1 MATRAHQAALD
12 RGGRPTTAAWLVPSL
27 AYMVL
32 VGMLGITTKLALEDL
47 RWPEL
52 ILWAAVAYAVIAT
65 GMVAVGGQRL
75 QFVPDAR
82 WGAVSGVFAA
92 TALIMLFLAL
102 NSGDVSRVIPITSS
116 YPAVTLILA
125 ALVLGERVTLRRVG
139 ATGLVI
145 VGVILL
151 SVD

>member
-1 MATRAHQAALD
+1 MAA
-12 RGGRPTTAAWLVPSL
+12 RPTSTDTDERPRAATSAWLIPSL
-27 AYMVL
+27 AYML
-32 VGMLGITTKLALEDL
+32 IVGMLGVTTKLALDDL

-52 ILWAAVAYAVIAT
+52 VLWASVSYAVIAAGLLT
-65 GMVAVGGQRL
+65 VGGQRL
-75 QFVPDAR
+75 QLERNAW

-116 YPAVTLILA
+116 YPAVTLVLA
-125 ALVLGERVTLRRVG
+125 AIVLGERVTARRVV
-139 ATGLVI
+139 ATALVI
-145 VGVILL
+145 AGVILL